1 MHAGTIRSVAI
12 ALVLLLGAGAWGQEM
27 FRLPGATWQLMV
39 PKGWEI
45 AKAEELAEI
54 TRGAN
59 ELIEKVPGGPKIV
72 YDLMLVASDG
82 TPGTVLVQHKPAL
95 PEGLDFDSASKAIIK
110 SMGSMQSKISDAGA
124 MGFASDSIVGDPASK
139 CVVMRA
145 TLDVNSETPVGT
157 IMVLHFGKSD
167 TVSVLVSVPGAELSA
182 READM
187 RTIANGVVFDSG
199 AQYTFSSQKARTKTE
214 RLGEMIA
221 FGLGFMILIVLLLRR
236 KQLAT
241 KRAQLGQ

>member
-12 ALVLLLGAGAWGQEM
+12 ALVLLLGAKAWGQEM
-27 FRLPGATWQLMV
+27 HRLPGATWQLVV
-39 PKGWEI
+39 PKGWAF
-45 AKAEELAEI
+45 AKPEDLAEI

-59 ELIEKVPGGPKIV
+59 ELIEKVPGAPKIV

-95 PEGLDFDSASKAIIK
+95 PEGLDFESASKAIIK
-110 SMGSMQSKISDAGA
+110 SMGSMQSKISDSGA
-124 MGFASDSIVGDPASK
+124 MGFASDSIVSDPASK
-139 CVVMRA
+139 CVIMRA
-145 TLDVNSETPVGT
+145 TLDVDSDTPVGT

-167 TVSVLVSVPGAELSA
+167 TVSVLVSVPGADLSA
-182 READM
+182 REAEM
-187 RTIANGVVFDSG
+187 RAIANGVVFDPG
-199 AQYTFSSQKARTKTE
+199 EQYAFSSQKARTRSE

-221 FGLGFMILIVLLLRR
+221 FGLGFMVLVVLLIRR
-236 KQLAT
+236 KKLAA